1 MHIGIPYF
9 SQSQLLSTLYF
20 VNECV
25 ILVLSIQRGGIMKTL
40 FIILLALILVFLM
53 LVYVFALAITSD
65 DLETDMK
72 IEKEI
77 WDNYEKNKKNIF

>member
-1 MHIGIPYF
+1 MECLGIF
-9 SQSQLLSTLYF
+9 QGIFLLSTLYF

-40 FIILLALILVFLM
+40 FIILLALILVFFM

-77 WDNYEKNKKNIF
+77 WDNYEKTKKNIF

>member
-1 MHIGIPYF
+1 
-9 SQSQLLSTLYF
+9 
-20 VNECV
+20 
-25 ILVLSIQRGGIMKTL
+25 MKTL
-40 FIILLALILVFLM
+40 FIILLALILVFFM

-77 WDNYEKNKKNIF
+77 WDNYEKTKKNIF